1 MAGKYEERAGLAV
14 EPAVEVEAASAAVT
28 APSSLAAPAPAPAAS
43 GLFWHDPAATK
54 SHDTTEF
61 DVQAAPVPAEDEIDI
76 SEEWDGELV
85 EEPESAPAA
94 EGVASAKKPVA
105 GVGTSP
111 RANHPR
117 IRFYPAPAVH
127 AQARAVVG

>member
-1 MAGKYEERAGLAV
+1 MYEKRAGLAV
-14 EPAVEVEAASAAVT
+14 DPEGVADPASAEAT
-28 APSSLAAPAPAPAAS
+28 PPSSLPAPPPPQEAWV
-43 GLFWHDPAATK
+43 LFGHPPAATK

-94 EGVASAKKPVA
+94 EVVASAKKPVA
-105 GVGTSP
+105 V
-111 RANHPR
+111 
-117 IRFYPAPAVH
+117 
-127 AQARAVVG
+127 

>member
-94 EGVASAKKPVA
+94 EVVASAKKPVA
-105 GVGTSP
+105 
-111 RANHPR
+111 AD
-117 IRFYPAPAVH
+117 
-127 AQARAVVG
+127 AQPPQGPLPETR